1 MKSCNLNLDF
11 QPVPNTMQKDAYRTK
26 RKESG
31 LTLIELMV
39 AMTIG
44 LFLVAVIGNL
54 FVGAKQTY
62 RTQDNLARLQ
72 ENGRFALE
80 LLGRNIRDAG
90 YTNISFAPPAS
101 KYAAPTAIGFVKP
114 DGTPDIAITGS
125 NGSPDTITVSYDAAT
140 DCLNAA
146 APGGRAVNAFSI
158 NAGKQLICLG
168 NGSATS
174 QVILDDVEDMQIFY
188 GEDTDG
194 DQNPNRYVVA
204 GTAGLVMGNVTAVR
218 LCVLVRSSEDNLA
231 NKEQTYT
238 DCSGSSVT
246 AADKR
251 IRRTFSATYNLR
263 NRTS

>member
-1 MKSCNLNLDF
+1 MKSCNLNLHF
-11 QPVPNTMQKDAYRTK
+11 YPVPNKMQKDVYRT
-26 RKESG
+26 RCKESG

-101 KYAAPTAIGFVKP
+101 KYAAPTATSFS
-114 DGTPDIAITGS
+114 GTAITGS

-204 GTAGLVMGNVTAVR
+204 GTGGLVMGNVTAVR
-218 LCVLVRSSEDNLA
+218 LCVLVRSSEDKLA